1 MNLFRFLSSRRPTL
15 VEQDRIKLLH
25 SLGFRRVLAVGGLI
39 FLAFVVYVGFLL
51 ALHQYLDLQSLKKDI
66 NRIDQRL
73 NLMQEEEKA
82 AHQRYLW
89 MTDPEYYEQTAR
101 DRANMAKE
109 GEKVIR
115 PPEKKPTP
123 AEPPAN
129 NKRN

>member
-66 NRIDQRL
+66 NRTDQRL